1 MSFAR
6 DIMRGFRD
14 FIMRGN
20 VVDLAV
26 GVVIGVAFS
35 DLVRNFTESMIQPL
49 ISLAGG
55 GGELSGSWVLRGQK
69 FDWAGVINGFVTF
82 LITAAV
88 LYFLVV
94 LPMNKLNAL
103 FNKKKGEEDAA
114 ADVSDEVRL
123 LTEIRDALLRG
134 ERISVPRQPVE

>member
-1 MSFAR
+1 MSFTR
-6 DIMRGFRD
+6 DILRGFRD

-35 DLVRNFTESMIQPL
+35 DLVSNFTESMVQPL
-49 ISLAGG
+49 IALMGG
-55 GGELSGSWVLRGQK
+55 GGELSGSWVLNGQEFK
-69 FDWAGVINGFVTF
+69 WASVINGFITF

-94 LPMNKLNAL
+94 LPMNKFSAL
-103 FNKKKGEEDAA
+103 FKKREAEMA
-114 ADVSDEVRL
+114 ADISAEVKL
-123 LTEIRDALLRG
+123 LTEIRDALVRG
-134 ERISVPRQPVE
+134 DRATVLPRQPVD